1 VNRAAIV
8 LSNWRDRGP
17 PEPASEADVAHFPF
31 AKRFVSGATE
41 SLEISDGAAP
51 PEQAGFRWFETS
63 DAPSLAGALA
73 TYGAGRQRALQWCE
87 SLMRYCEVHRLD
99 LERRA
104 ADKWTT
110 AEARRLGLLAIAAV
124 LGEAALTTGDLRF
137 ANTVLKL
144 IDRPRLF
151 DAAAYGPRRK
161 TVAGSMVAAH
171 AVLACHAALER
182 KGMAAIG

>member
-1 VNRAAIV
+1 MSRAAIV

-17 PEPASEADVAHFPF
+17 PEPASEADAAHFPF
-31 AKRFVSGATE
+31 ARRFVLGATE
-41 SLEISDGAAP
+41 SLEVSAGAEL
-51 PEQAGFRWFETS
+51 PEQAGFRWFEPS
-63 DAPSLAGALA
+63 DAPSLAGALVSD
-73 TYGAGRQRALQWCE
+73 GAGRQRALQWCE

-104 ADKWTT
+104 AEKWTT

-124 LGEAALTTGDLRF
+124 LGEAALGTGDLRY
-137 ANTVLKL
+137 ANTALKL

-151 DAAAYGPRRK
+151 DAAAYGPRHRA
-161 TVAGSMVAAH
+161 VAGSMVAAH

-182 KGMAAIG
+182 KGMAAIA